1 MSLSI
6 YDFVFFCDILSF
18 QPQIN
23 IMKELAIWDE
33 CLKSFGD
40 SLTDKQMRTYFHPLE
55 VTREDDQLK
64 VVAPNK
70 FIMDMIEKDYIEM
83 IKNTVY
89 EASNSQISNVL
100 LCLPAIEKNI
110 NARLRPEKEKAT
122 SSLNGDLIFDN
133 FVEGKSNQL
142 AKAACVSVVNELGQ
156 YNPLYIY
163 GGVGLGKTHLL
174 HSIGNAILAQSPKKK
189 VVYLHSE
196 KFVQNMVTALRQ
208 NKIEEF
214 KNFYRNVDAM
224 LLDDIQFFANKERSQ
239 EEFFHTFNALF
250 EYKKQ
255 VVLTSDKY
263 PKEIMGLEERIKSRL
278 VWGMNV
284 TIDPPDLETRM
295 AILHTKAIAAGE
307 AITDEVAYFLAK
319 NVYSNVRELEGSLRR
334 ILATA
339 HFKRETITLDF
350 VKDTLRDLLALQE
363 RLMTIEQIQKTVAEY
378 FKIRVS
384 DILSAKRDRKITL
397 PRHIAMHLSKEL
409 TSHSLPSIGD
419 AFGGRDHTTVIHAC
433 RKIESLK
440 STSSTVSKD
449 CQNILH
455 ILNN

>member
-1 MSLSI
+1 M
-6 YDFVFFCDILSF
+6 
-18 QPQIN
+18 N
-23 IMKELAIWDE
+23 ITALWDK
-33 CLKSFGD
+33 CLKDIGD
-40 SLTDKQMRTYFHPLE
+40 RLSDKQMKTWLHPLE
-55 VTREDDQLK
+55 VRLNEKTLSI
-64 VVAPNK
+64 VAPNK
-70 FIMDMIEKDYIEM
+70 FIKEAVETDYMRIIEETVYNQGEEM
-83 IKNTVY
+83 INEINLK
-89 EASNSQISNVL
+89 
-100 LCLPAIEKNI
+100 LPEIEKNVPTKKLD
-110 NARLRPEKEKAT
+110 NNKPVTSYLNSELTFEK
-122 SSLNGDLIFDN
+122 

-142 AKAACVSVVNELGQ
+142 AKAACASVVSELGQ

-174 HSIGNAILAQSPKKK
+174 HSIGNEILKQDNKKR

-214 KNFYRNVDAM
+214 KGFYRSVDAL

-239 EEFFHTFNALF
+239 EEFFHTFNTLF

-263 PKEIMGLEERIKSRL
+263 PKEITGLEERIKSRL

-295 AILHTKAIAAGE
+295 AILHSKADMAGE
-307 AITDEVAYFLAK
+307 TIPDDVAYFLAK

-334 ILATA
+334 VLATA
-339 HFKRETITLDF
+339 HFKRADVTLSF
-350 VKDTLRDLLALQE
+350 VKETLKDLISLQE
-363 RLMTIEQIQKTVAEY
+363 RLMTIEQIQKVVAEY
-378 FKIRVS
+378 YKIRVS
-384 DILSAKRDRKITL
+384 DMMSSKRDRKITL
-397 PRHIAMHLSKEL
+397 PRHMAMAMTKDL

-419 AFGGRDHTTVIHAC
+419 SFGGRDHTTVLHAC
-433 RKIESLK
+433 KKIAALK
-440 STSSTVSKD
+440 TNSSTISKD
-449 CQNILH
+449 YQNILH

>member
-1 MSLSI
+1 M
-6 YDFVFFCDILSF
+6 
-18 QPQIN
+18 N
-23 IMKELAIWDE
+23 ITTLWDK
-33 CLKSFGD
+33 CLKDIADRLS
-40 SLTDKQMRTYFHPLE
+40 DKQMKTWLHPLE
-55 VTREDDQLK
+55 VSLDDSTLSI
-64 VVAPNK
+64 VAPNK
-70 FIMDMIEKDYIEM
+70 FIRDMVETDYLQIIRETVINQSNEKVSEISLRLPDV
-83 IKNTVY
+83 KKTVHTNTQSLKPV
-89 EASNSQISNVL
+89 
-100 LCLPAIEKNI
+100 
-110 NARLRPEKEKAT
+110 T
-122 SSLNGDLIFDN
+122 STLNKDLNFSN

-142 AKAACVSVVNELGQ
+142 AKAACVSVVSELGQ

-174 HSIGNAILAQSPKKK
+174 HSIGNEIINRDPTKR

-196 KFVQNMVTALRQ
+196 KFVQNMVTAIRQ
-208 NKIEEF
+208 NKLEDF
-214 KNFYRNVDAM
+214 KSTYRSVDAL
-224 LLDDIQFFANKERSQ
+224 LLDDIQFFANKEKSQ
-239 EEFFHTFNALF
+239 EEFFHTFNTLF

-263 PKEIMGLEERIKSRL
+263 PKEITGLEERIKSRL

-295 AILHTKAIAAGE
+295 AILHSKADMTGDKIS
-307 AITDEVAYFLAK
+307 DDVAYFLAK

-334 ILATA
+334 VIATA

-350 VKDTLRDLLALQE
+350 VKETLRDLISLQQ

-378 FKIRVS
+378 YKIRVS
-384 DILSAKRDRKITL
+384 DILSTKRDRKITL
-397 PRHIAMHLSKEL
+397 PRHVAMAMSKDL

-433 RKIESLK
+433 KKINALK
-440 STSSTVSKD
+440 TNSSSIAKD
-449 CQNILH
+449 YQNILH

>member
-1 MSLSI
+1 M
-6 YDFVFFCDILSF
+6 
-18 QPQIN
+18 N
-23 IMKELAIWDE
+23 ITTLWDK
-33 CLKSFGD
+33 CLKDIADRLS
-40 SLTDKQMRTYFHPLE
+40 DKQMKTWLHPLE
-55 VTREDDQLK
+55 VSLDDSTLSI
-64 VVAPNK
+64 VAPNK
-70 FIMDMIEKDYIEM
+70 FIRDMVETDYLQIIRETVINQSNEKVSEISLRLPDV
-83 IKNTVY
+83 KKTVHTNTQSLKPV
-89 EASNSQISNVL
+89 
-100 LCLPAIEKNI
+100 
-110 NARLRPEKEKAT
+110 
-122 SSLNGDLIFDN
+122 SSTLNKDLNFSN

-142 AKAACVSVVNELGQ
+142 AKAACVSVVSELGQ

-174 HSIGNAILAQSPKKK
+174 HSIGNEIINKDPTKR

-196 KFVQNMVTALRQ
+196 KFVQNMVTAIRQ
-208 NKIEEF
+208 NKLEDF
-214 KNFYRNVDAM
+214 KSTYRSVDAL
-224 LLDDIQFFANKERSQ
+224 LLDDIQFFANKEKSQ
-239 EEFFHTFNALF
+239 EEFFHTFNTLF

-263 PKEIMGLEERIKSRL
+263 PKEITGLEERIKSRL

-295 AILHTKAIAAGE
+295 AILHSKADMTGDKIS
-307 AITDEVAYFLAK
+307 DDVAYFLAK

-334 ILATA
+334 VIATA

-350 VKDTLRDLLALQE
+350 VKETLRDLISLQQ

-378 FKIRVS
+378 YKIRVS
-384 DILSAKRDRKITL
+384 DILSTKRDRKITL
-397 PRHIAMHLSKEL
+397 PRHVAMAMSKDL

-433 RKIESLK
+433 KKITALK
-440 STSSTVSKD
+440 TNSSSIAKD
-449 CQNILH
+449 YQNILH

>member
-1 MSLSI
+1 M
-6 YDFVFFCDILSF
+6 
-18 QPQIN
+18 N
-23 IMKELAIWDE
+23 ITTLWDK
-33 CLKSFGD
+33 CLKDIADRLS
-40 SLTDKQMRTYFHPLE
+40 DKQMKTWLHPLE
-55 VTREDDQLK
+55 VSLDDSTLSI
-64 VVAPNK
+64 VAPNK
-70 FIMDMIEKDYIEM
+70 FIRDMVETDYLQIIRETVINQSNEKVSEISLRLPDV
-83 IKNTVY
+83 KKTVHTNTQSLKPV
-89 EASNSQISNVL
+89 
-100 LCLPAIEKNI
+100 
-110 NARLRPEKEKAT
+110 T
-122 SSLNGDLIFDN
+122 SALNKDLNFSS

-142 AKAACVSVVNELGQ
+142 AKAACVSVVSELGQ

-174 HSIGNAILAQSPKKK
+174 HSIGNEIINKDPTKR

-196 KFVQNMVTALRQ
+196 KFVQNMVTAIRQ
-208 NKIEEF
+208 NKLEDF
-214 KNFYRNVDAM
+214 KSTYRSVDAL
-224 LLDDIQFFANKERSQ
+224 LLDDIQFFANKEKSQ
-239 EEFFHTFNALF
+239 EEFFHTFNTLF

-263 PKEIMGLEERIKSRL
+263 PKEITGLEERIKSRL

-295 AILHTKAIAAGE
+295 AILHSKADMTGDKIS
-307 AITDEVAYFLAK
+307 DDVAYFLAK

-334 ILATA
+334 VIATA

-350 VKDTLRDLLALQE
+350 VKETLRDLISLQQ

-378 FKIRVS
+378 YKIRVS
-384 DILSAKRDRKITL
+384 DILSTKRDRKITL
-397 PRHIAMHLSKEL
+397 PRHVAMAMSKDL

-433 RKIESLK
+433 KKITALK
-440 STSSTVSKD
+440 TNSSSIAKD
-449 CQNILH
+449 YQNILH

>member
-1 MSLSI
+1 M
-6 YDFVFFCDILSF
+6 
-18 QPQIN
+18 N
-23 IMKELAIWDE
+23 ITTLWDK
-33 CLKSFGD
+33 CLKDIGD
-40 SLTDKQMRTYFHPLE
+40 RLSDKQMKTWLHPLE
-55 VTREDDQLK
+55 VKLDQNILSI
-64 VVAPNK
+64 VAPNK
-70 FIMDMIEKDYIEM
+70 FIKDAVETDYLKI
-83 IKNTVY
+83 IKETVY
-89 EASNSQISNVL
+89 SQSEEKVNIINLSLQEADRNRVAPSQESNVKDIDSNL
-100 LCLPAIEKNI
+100 NSELVF
-110 NARLRPEKEKAT
+110 
-122 SSLNGDLIFDN
+122 SS

-142 AKAACVSVVNELGQ
+142 AKAACVSVVTKLGQ

-174 HSIGNAILAQSPKKK
+174 HSIGNEILKNDNNKR

-214 KNFYRNVDAM
+214 KSFYRSVDAL

-239 EEFFHTFNALF
+239 EEFFHTFNTLF

-263 PKEIMGLEERIKSRL
+263 PKEITGLEERIKSRL

-295 AILHTKAIAAGE
+295 AILHSKAEQSGE
-307 AITDEVAYFLAK
+307 KIPEDVAYFLAK

-334 ILATA
+334 VLATA
-339 HFKRETITLDF
+339 HFKRTEITLSF
-350 VKDTLRDLLALQE
+350 VKETLKDLISLQE

-378 FKIRVS
+378 YKIRVS
-384 DILSAKRDRKITL
+384 DILSSKRDRKITM
-397 PRHIAMHLSKEL
+397 PRHMAMAMSKDL

-419 AFGGRDHTTVIHAC
+419 AFGGRDHTTVLHAC
-433 RKIESLK
+433 KKINALK
-440 STSSTVSKD
+440 TSSSSVSKD
-449 CQNILH
+449 YQNILH

>member
-1 MSLSI
+1 MNTTTLW
-6 YDFVFFCDILSF
+6 
-18 QPQIN
+18 N
-23 IMKELAIWDE
+23 K
-33 CLKSFGD
+33 CLKDIGERLS
-40 SLTDKQMRTYFHPLE
+40 DKQMKTWLHPLE
-55 VTREDDQLK
+55 VSLNETKLSI
-64 VVAPNK
+64 VAPNK
-70 FIMDMIEKDYIEM
+70 FIKDMIETDYLKMIEETVFQQSDKVVKEISLRLPEIERAIKQEKVPAAGINSALNKDLTFE
-83 IKNTVY
+83 
-89 EASNSQISNVL
+89 
-100 LCLPAIEKNI
+100 
-110 NARLRPEKEKAT
+110 
-122 SSLNGDLIFDN
+122 N

-142 AKAACVSVVNELGQ
+142 AKAACASVVNNLGQ

-174 HSIGNAILAQSPKKK
+174 HSIGNEIVKNDKNKK

-214 KNFYRNVDAM
+214 KNFYRSVDAL

-239 EEFFHTFNALF
+239 EEFFHTFNTLF

-263 PKEIMGLEERIKSRL
+263 PKEIVGLEERIKSRL

-295 AILHTKAIAAGE
+295 AILHSKAEMTGE
-307 AITDEVAYFLAK
+307 VIPDDVAYFLAK

-334 ILATA
+334 VLATA
-339 HFKRETITLDF
+339 HFKRAEIDLEF
-350 VKDTLRDLLALQE
+350 VKETLKDLISLQQ

-378 FKIRVS
+378 YKIRVS
-384 DILSAKRDRKITL
+384 DILSTKRDRKITM
-397 PRHIAMHLSKEL
+397 PRHIAMAIAKDL

-419 AFGGRDHTTVIHAC
+419 AFGGRDHTTVLHAC
-433 RKIESLK
+433 KKIRTLK
-440 STSSTVSKD
+440 TSSSSISKD
-449 CQNILH
+449 YQNILH

>member
-6 YDFVFFCDILSF
+6 YDFVFFCDILYF

-23 IMKELAIWDE
+23 IMKELVIWDE
-33 CLKSFGD
+33 CLKSF
-40 SLTDKQMRTYFHPLE
+40 SEHLTDKQMRTCFHPLE
-55 VTREDDQLK
+55 VSREDDQLK

-70 FIMDMIEKDYIEM
+70 FIMDMIENDYLEM
-83 IKNTVY
+83 IKNAVCK
-89 EASNSQISNVL
+89 ASDNQISDVL
-100 LCLPAIEKNI
+100 LCLPAVEKISNNRIEPK
-110 NARLRPEKEKAT
+110 KEKT
-122 SSLNGDLIFDN
+122 VSSLNKELVFDN

-174 HSIGNAILAQSPKKK
+174 HSIGNAILAENPQKK

-214 KNFYRNVDAM
+214 KNFYRSVDAM

-239 EEFFHTFNALF
+239 EEFFHTFNTLF

-263 PKEIMGLEERIKSRL
+263 PKEITGLEERIKSRL

-295 AILHTKAIAAGE
+295 AILHSKAFAAGHT
-307 AITDEVAYFLAK
+307 ITDDVAYFLAK

-339 HFKRETITLDF
+339 HFKREAITLEF

-363 RLMTIEQIQKTVAEY
+363 RLMTIEQIQKVVADY

-384 DILSAKRDRKITL
+384 DLLSAKRDRKITL
-397 PRHIAMHLSKEL
+397 PRHIAMYLSKEL

-433 RKIESLK
+433 KKIVSLK

>member
-1 MSLSI
+1 M
-6 YDFVFFCDILSF
+6 
-18 QPQIN
+18 N
-23 IMKELAIWDE
+23 ITTLWDK
-33 CLKSFGD
+33 CLKDIADRLS
-40 SLTDKQMRTYFHPLE
+40 DKQMKTWLHPLE
-55 VTREDDQLK
+55 VSLDDSTLSI
-64 VVAPNK
+64 VAPNK
-70 FIMDMIEKDYIEM
+70 FIRDMVETDYLQIIRETVINQSNEKVSEISLRLPDV
-83 IKNTVY
+83 KKTVHTNTQSLKPV
-89 EASNSQISNVL
+89 
-100 LCLPAIEKNI
+100 
-110 NARLRPEKEKAT
+110 
-122 SSLNGDLIFDN
+122 SSALNKDLNFSN

-142 AKAACVSVVNELGQ
+142 AKAACVSVVSELGQ

-174 HSIGNAILAQSPKKK
+174 HSIGNEIINKDPTKR

-196 KFVQNMVTALRQ
+196 KFVQNMVTAIRQ
-208 NKIEEF
+208 NKLEDF
-214 KNFYRNVDAM
+214 KSTYRSVDAL
-224 LLDDIQFFANKERSQ
+224 LLDDIQFFANKEKSQ
-239 EEFFHTFNALF
+239 EEFFHTFNTLF

-263 PKEIMGLEERIKSRL
+263 PKEITGLEERIKSRL

-295 AILHTKAIAAGE
+295 AILHSKADMTGDKIS
-307 AITDEVAYFLAK
+307 DDVAYFLAK

-334 ILATA
+334 VIATA

-350 VKDTLRDLLALQE
+350 VKETLRDLISLQQ

-378 FKIRVS
+378 YKIRVS
-384 DILSAKRDRKITL
+384 DILSTKRDRKITL
-397 PRHIAMHLSKEL
+397 PRHVAMAMSKDL

-433 RKIESLK
+433 KKITALK
-440 STSSTVSKD
+440 TNSSSIAKD
-449 CQNILH
+449 YQNILH

>member
-1 MSLSI
+1 M
-6 YDFVFFCDILSF
+6 
-18 QPQIN
+18 N
-23 IMKELAIWDE
+23 ITTLWDK
-33 CLKSFGD
+33 CLKDIADRLS
-40 SLTDKQMRTYFHPLE
+40 DKQMKTWLHPLE
-55 VTREDDQLK
+55 VSLDDSTLSI
-64 VVAPNK
+64 VAPNK
-70 FIMDMIEKDYIEM
+70 FIRDMVETDYLQIIRETVINQSNEKVSEI
-83 IKNTVY
+83 
-89 EASNSQISNVL
+89 
-100 LCLPAIEKNI
+100 
-110 NARLRPEKEKAT
+110 RLRLPDVKKTVHTNTQSLKPVT
-122 SSLNGDLIFDN
+122 SALNKDLNFSN

-142 AKAACVSVVNELGQ
+142 AKAACVSVVSELGQ

-174 HSIGNAILAQSPKKK
+174 HSIGNEIINKDPTKR

-196 KFVQNMVTALRQ
+196 KFVQNMVTAIRQ
-208 NKIEEF
+208 NKLEDF
-214 KNFYRNVDAM
+214 KSTYRSVDAL
-224 LLDDIQFFANKERSQ
+224 LLDDIQFFANKEKSQ
-239 EEFFHTFNALF
+239 EEFFHTFNTLF

-263 PKEIMGLEERIKSRL
+263 PKEITGLEERIKSRL

-295 AILHTKAIAAGE
+295 AILHSKADMTGDKIS
-307 AITDEVAYFLAK
+307 DDVAYFLAK

-334 ILATA
+334 VIATA

-350 VKDTLRDLLALQE
+350 VKETLRDLISLQQ

-378 FKIRVS
+378 YKIRVS
-384 DILSAKRDRKITL
+384 DILSTKRDRKITL
-397 PRHIAMHLSKEL
+397 PRHVAMAMSKDL

-433 RKIESLK
+433 KKITALK
-440 STSSTVSKD
+440 TNSSSIAKD
-449 CQNILH
+449 YQNILH

>member
-1 MSLSI
+1 MNTTTLW
-6 YDFVFFCDILSF
+6 
-18 QPQIN
+18 N
-23 IMKELAIWDE
+23 R
-33 CLKSFGD
+33 CLKDIGERLS
-40 SLTDKQMRTYFHPLE
+40 DKQMKTWLHPLE
-55 VTREDDQLK
+55 VSLNETKLSI
-64 VVAPNK
+64 VAPNK
-70 FIMDMIEKDYIEM
+70 FIKDMIETDYLKMIEETVFQQSDKVIKEISLRLPEIESAIKQKRVPAAGINSALNKDLTFE
-83 IKNTVY
+83 
-89 EASNSQISNVL
+89 
-100 LCLPAIEKNI
+100 
-110 NARLRPEKEKAT
+110 
-122 SSLNGDLIFDN
+122 N

-142 AKAACVSVVNELGQ
+142 AKAACASVVNNLGQ

-174 HSIGNAILAQSPKKK
+174 HSIGNEIVKNDKNKK

-214 KNFYRNVDAM
+214 KNFYRSVDAL

-239 EEFFHTFNALF
+239 EEFFHTFNTLF

-263 PKEIMGLEERIKSRL
+263 PKEIVGLEERIKSRL

-295 AILHTKAIAAGE
+295 AILHSKAEMAGE
-307 AITDEVAYFLAK
+307 VIPDDVAYFLAK

-334 ILATA
+334 VLATA
-339 HFKRETITLDF
+339 HFKRVEIDLEF
-350 VKDTLRDLLALQE
+350 VKETLKDLISLQQ

-378 FKIRVS
+378 YKIRVS
-384 DILSAKRDRKITL
+384 DILSTKRDRKITM
-397 PRHIAMHLSKEL
+397 PRHIAMAIAKDL

-419 AFGGRDHTTVIHAC
+419 AFGGRDHTTVLHAC
-433 RKIESLK
+433 KKIKALK
-440 STSSTVSKD
+440 TSSSSISKD
-449 CQNILH
+449 YQNILH
-455 ILNN
+455 NLNN

>member
-1 MSLSI
+1 M
-6 YDFVFFCDILSF
+6 
-18 QPQIN
+18 N
-23 IMKELAIWDE
+23 ITTLWDK
-33 CLKSFGD
+33 CLKDIADRLS
-40 SLTDKQMRTYFHPLE
+40 DKQMKTWLHPLE
-55 VTREDDQLK
+55 VSLDDSTLSI
-64 VVAPNK
+64 VAPNK
-70 FIMDMIEKDYIEM
+70 FIRDMVETDYLQIIRETVINQSNEKVSEISLRLPDV
-83 IKNTVY
+83 KKTVHTNTQSLKPV
-89 EASNSQISNVL
+89 AS
-100 LCLPAIEKNI
+100 A
-110 NARLRPEKEKAT
+110 
-122 SSLNGDLIFDN
+122 LNKDLNFGN

-142 AKAACVSVVNELGQ
+142 AKAACVSVVSELGQ

-174 HSIGNAILAQSPKKK
+174 HSIGNEIINKDPTKR

-196 KFVQNMVTALRQ
+196 KFVQNMVTAIRQ
-208 NKIEEF
+208 NKLEDF
-214 KNFYRNVDAM
+214 KSTYRSVDAL
-224 LLDDIQFFANKERSQ
+224 LLDDIQFFANKEKSQ
-239 EEFFHTFNALF
+239 EEFFHTFNTLF

-263 PKEIMGLEERIKSRL
+263 PKEITGLEERIKSRL

-295 AILHTKAIAAGE
+295 AILHSKADMTGDKIS
-307 AITDEVAYFLAK
+307 DDVAYFLAK

-334 ILATA
+334 VIATA

-350 VKDTLRDLLALQE
+350 VKETLRDLISLQQ

-378 FKIRVS
+378 YKIRVS
-384 DILSAKRDRKITL
+384 DILSTKRDRKITL
-397 PRHIAMHLSKEL
+397 PRHVAMAMSKDL

-433 RKIESLK
+433 KKITALK
-440 STSSTVSKD
+440 TNSSSIAKD
-449 CQNILH
+449 YQNILH

>member
-1 MSLSI
+1 MNTTTLW
-6 YDFVFFCDILSF
+6 
-18 QPQIN
+18 N
-23 IMKELAIWDE
+23 R
-33 CLKSFGD
+33 CLKDIGERLS
-40 SLTDKQMRTYFHPLE
+40 DKQMKTWLHPLE
-55 VTREDDQLK
+55 VSLNETKLSI
-64 VVAPNK
+64 VAPNK
-70 FIMDMIEKDYIEM
+70 FIKDMIETDYLKMIEETVFQQSDKVIKEISLRLPEIESAIKQKRVPAAGINSALNKDLTFE
-83 IKNTVY
+83 
-89 EASNSQISNVL
+89 
-100 LCLPAIEKNI
+100 
-110 NARLRPEKEKAT
+110 
-122 SSLNGDLIFDN
+122 N

-142 AKAACVSVVNELGQ
+142 AKAACASVVNNLGQ

-174 HSIGNAILAQSPKKK
+174 HSIGNEIVKNDKNKK

-214 KNFYRNVDAM
+214 KNFYRSVDAL

-239 EEFFHTFNALF
+239 EEFFHTFNTLF

-263 PKEIMGLEERIKSRL
+263 PKEIVGLEERIKSRL

-295 AILHTKAIAAGE
+295 AILHSKAEMA
-307 AITDEVAYFLAK
+307 DEVIPDDVAYFLAK

-334 ILATA
+334 VLATA
-339 HFKRETITLDF
+339 HFKRVEIDLEF
-350 VKDTLRDLLALQE
+350 VKETLKDLISLQQ

-378 FKIRVS
+378 YKIRVS
-384 DILSAKRDRKITL
+384 DILSTKRDRKITM
-397 PRHIAMHLSKEL
+397 PRHIAMAIAKDL

-419 AFGGRDHTTVIHAC
+419 AFGGRDHTTVLHAC
-433 RKIESLK
+433 KKIKALK
-440 STSSTVSKD
+440 TSSSSISKD
-449 CQNILH
+449 YQNILH
-455 ILNN
+455 NLNN

>member
-1 MSLSI
+1 M
-6 YDFVFFCDILSF
+6 
-18 QPQIN
+18 N
-23 IMKELAIWDE
+23 ITALWDK
-33 CLKSFGD
+33 CLKDIGD
-40 SLTDKQMRTYFHPLE
+40 RLSDKQMKTWLHPLE
-55 VTREDDQLK
+55 VTLNENTLSI
-64 VVAPNK
+64 VAPNK
-70 FIMDMIEKDYIEM
+70 FIKDMVETDYLKMIEDTVFQQSDKMVNSINLKLPEIERVDV
-83 IKNTVY
+83 IK
-89 EASNSQISNVL
+89 
-100 LCLPAIEKNI
+100 
-110 NARLRPEKEKAT
+110 EKERVAIT
-122 SSLNGDLIFDN
+122 TSLNKDLTFDN

-142 AKAACVSVVNELGQ
+142 AKAACVSVVSELGQ

-174 HSIGNAILAQSPKKK
+174 HSIGNEIVKKDSTKK

-214 KNFYRNVDAM
+214 KNFYRSVDAL
-224 LLDDIQFFANKERSQ
+224 LLDDVQFFANKERSQ
-239 EEFFHTFNALF
+239 EEFFHTFNTLF

-263 PKEIMGLEERIKSRL
+263 PKEITGLEERIKSRL

-295 AILHTKAIAAGE
+295 AILHSKAEMANETIP
-307 AITDEVAYFLAK
+307 DDVAFYLAK

-334 ILATA
+334 VLATA
-339 HFKRETITLDF
+339 HFKRESITLNF
-350 VKDTLRDLLALQE
+350 VKDTLKDLVSLQE
-363 RLMTIEQIQKTVAEY
+363 RLMTIEQIQKVVAGY
-378 FKIRVS
+378 YKIRVS
-384 DILSAKRDRKITL
+384 DILSTKRDRKITL
-397 PRHIAMHLSKEL
+397 PRHVAMAMSKEL

-433 RKIESLK
+433 KKIATLK
-440 STSSTVSKD
+440 TSSSTMSKD
-449 CQNILH
+449 YQNILH